1 MQEAFCLSGGRVSED
16 AQGFTAPSCSLLLPL
31 PYGQFW
37 VYHIDPF
44 NILGGDL
51 IYMVCM

>member
-1 MQEAFCLSGGRVSED
+1 MGACPRMHRVS
-16 AQGFTAPSCSLLLPL
+16 QRLSCSLLLSL
-31 PYGQFW
+31 PYGQLW

-51 IYMVCM
+51 IYIVCM